1 MHAHLKPDVPTLKNT
16 GTGAS
21 AVVRLPVISRHLV
34 RFVSCTADKN
44 TFAAYVLSNKEGDVP
59 VSYSSLMGTSSR
71 GTIASKEPVLQC
83 CNVVMEITVC
93 SKKRTSTHS
102 FNLLP
107 WRRFAH
113 DTAPDDNLLCK
124 EKEPGRRVRAHAA
137 PTAESHPLHL
147 TSQQSG
153 PWLVKYSSWNP
164 EENERIIGLEKDRS
178 LYRERR
184 HILVN
189 KKKHLW
195 LNIYE
200 SVGAVSLLIWLIH
213 WTAGFSILVLFIYYY
228 SIYTYSALHNS
239 DKIALFAV

>member
-1 MHAHLKPDVPTLKNT
+1 MLLW
-16 GTGAS
+16 
-21 AVVRLPVISRHLV
+21 RL
-34 RFVSCTADKN
+34 
-44 TFAAYVLSNKEGDVP
+44 
-59 VSYSSLMGTSSR
+59 
-71 GTIASKEPVLQC
+71 
-83 CNVVMEITVC
+83 TVC

-107 WRRFAH
+107 WRRFVH

-189 KKKHLW
+189 PKKNISDW
-195 LNIYE
+195 NIYE

-228 SIYTYSALHNS
+228 SIYTYSALHNI